1 MKVTISNYVKKIEEV
16 ELPEY
21 FYTYTQWGKQVYCR
35 CIEDG
40 DREVVVMVADDGIRM
55 KSIDRRNPNDLG
67 LMMSHMQACDKEMY
81 DSSLTDLM
89 SIIRS

>member
-1 MKVTISNYVKKIEEV
+1 MRVAISNYVQKIEEV

-21 FYTYTQWGKQVYCR
+21 FYTYTEWGEQVYCR
-35 CIEDG
+35 CIEDRDCG
-40 DREVVVMVADDGIRM
+40 LVVMVADDGIRM

-81 DSSLTDLM
+81 DSSLTDLISM
-89 SIIRS
+89 IKS